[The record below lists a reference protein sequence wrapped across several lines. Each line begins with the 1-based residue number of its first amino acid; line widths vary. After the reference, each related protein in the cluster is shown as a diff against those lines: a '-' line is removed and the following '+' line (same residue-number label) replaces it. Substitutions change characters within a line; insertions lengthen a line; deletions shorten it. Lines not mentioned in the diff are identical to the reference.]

1 MKKIITLLMIIWT
14 LTCIAEEK
22 KFSFSPE
29 TTILEISAQTNIP
42 VKKITQYLKLKDQAG
57 INSNLQEL
65 GISNDDVNNAIT
77 EYYKNKHSFYSGIV
91 FVGMGIVFSGL
102 FITGLFISSLQHI
115 GKPRKV
121 KKAVV
126 QTSAGVVTAPKEY
139 ISSNGVVAAITAMFL
154 HDNEERG
161 RINLTWKRQ
170 SLSMWQAAGMVENRN
185 FVDKRGRK

>member
-1 MKKIITLLMIIWT
+1 MKRIITLLMIIWT
-14 LTCIAEEK
+14 LTCFAEEK
-22 KFSFSPE
+22 KFNFPPD
-29 TTILEISAQTNIP
+29 TTILEIAAQTDIP
-42 VKKITQYLKLKDQAG
+42 VKKITQYLKLEDQAG

-65 GISNDDVNNAIT
+65 GISNNDVNNAIT

-91 FVGMGIVFSGL
+91 FVGMGIVFSAL
-102 FITGLFISSLQHI
+102 FITGLFIKSLQHI

-126 QTSAGVVTAPKEY
+126 QTSVGVVTAPKEY

-154 HDNEERG
+154 HDTEERG